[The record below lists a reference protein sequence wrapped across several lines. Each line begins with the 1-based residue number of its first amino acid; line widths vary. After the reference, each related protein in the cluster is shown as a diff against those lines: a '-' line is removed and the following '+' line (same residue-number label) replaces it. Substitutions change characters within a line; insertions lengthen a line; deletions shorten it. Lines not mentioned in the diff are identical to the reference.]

1 MFGFLFGSKHKRVI
15 NRISKTVDQINSLE
29 SSLEQ
34 LNADDLLA
42 KSNELRDQVRSGEA
56 LEKVLPQAFALVRES
71 SKRNLGLR
79 HYDCQLVGGVILN
92 EGKIAEMATGEGK
105 TLVATLPC
113 YLNALTGKGVY
124 VITVNEYLA
133 ERDANWMRPLFEGL
147 GLTVSHVVPNQS
159 FEEKKNA
166 YQADVVYITNNEAG
180 FDYLRDNM
188 AMDKAHKMQKDL
200 FFAVVDEV
208 DSILIDE
215 ARTPL
220 VISGVAEDNSEI
232 YKKIGQIIPRLKQEE
247 FDLETGDVFVEGDF
261 QIDEK
266 VRSAELTEK
275 GHENVERLLVHNG
288 LLKEDDSLY
297 ASENLKLL
305 NMVQSSLRAFNLF
318 EKNTDYLVQNGQVVL
333 IDTNT
338 GRALPGRRLS
348 DGVHQAL
355 ELKENVNIQVESQ
368 TLASTTFQNFFRLF
382 DKLSGMTGTAETEA
396 QEFEEIYSLETIVI
410 PTNLPMI
417 RDDKEDKIYLT
428 LEEKYDAL
436 VEEIEKIN
444 STGAPILVGT
454 ISVETS
460 ELISSKLKQRKIE
473 HNVLNAKQHEREAEI
488 ISQAGA
494 QNAVTIAT
502 NMAGR
507 GTDIVLGGNEKD
519 ASFREK
525 VLSLEGLHVIG
536 TERHESRRVDN
547 QLRGRSGRQGD
558 PGSSQFF
565 LSLEDSLMKIFAP
578 ERVKNLMQSIGG
590 MKKGESIEH
599 RMLTGAIERA
609 QRRVEGRNFDLR
621 KRILEF
627 DDVLNEQRQVIYSQ
641 REEILQEDDLT
652 ELIDSMRFNEIAD
665 LVYSFLPPS
674 SVESQWQTDKLKNS
688 LSSDFAF
695 EFDPAQFLDD
705 EKNNQDTLIDEI
717 VSQLKNK
724 YLEKRIE
731 YSEVLPGL
739 EKQIVLQVIDISWK
753 NHINALE
760 YLRQN
765 IGFRSYAGKDPR
777 LEYKREAFEMFE
789 GLLTNINSE
798 AIKFLSKIQINKE
811 EQTAQESSVIKN
823 TISHKEEIQSA
834 FDSPQEQVNKNKSE
848 PNEEFSGNRRMRRL
862 QAKAK
867 RKKKIDYERS

>member
-29 SSLEQ
+29 PSLEQ

-56 LEKVLPQAFALVRES
+56 LEKLLPQAFALVRES

-147 GLTVSHVVPNQS
+147 GLTVSHVVPSQS

-436 VEEIEKIN
+436 VEEIEQIN

-507 GTDIVLGGNEKD
+507 GTDIVLGGNEED

-525 VLSLEGLHVIG
+525 VLSLGGLHVIG

-789 GLLTNINSE
+789 GLLTNINAE

-867 RKKKIDYERS
+867 RKKRK

>member
-29 SSLEQ
+29 SSFEQ

-42 KSNELRDQVRSGEA
+42 KSNELKDQVRSGEA

-92 EGKIAEMATGEGK
+92 EGRIAEMATGEGK

-247 FDLETGDVFVEGDF
+247 FDLETGDVFIEGDF

-417 RDDKEDKIYLT
+417 RDDKDDKIYLT

-436 VEEIEKIN
+436 VEEIETIN

-525 VLSLEGLHVIG
+525 VLSLGGLHVIG

-652 ELIDSMRFNEIAD
+652 ELIDSMRFNEISD
-665 LVYSFLPPS
+665 LVYSFLQPS

-695 EFDPAQFLDD
+695 EFDPVQFLDD
-705 EKNNQDTLIDEI
+705 EKNNQDNLIDEI

-789 GLLTNINSE
+789 GLLTNINAE

-811 EQTAQESSVIKN
+811 EQPTQESSVIKN

-848 PNEEFSGNRRMRRL
+848 PNEELSGNRRMRRL

-867 RKKKIDYERS
+867 RKKRK

>member
-15 NRISKTVDQINSLE
+15 NRISKTVDQINSFE
-29 SSLEQ
+29 PSLEQ

-56 LEKVLPQAFALVRES
+56 LEKLLPQAFALVRES

-220 VISGVAEDNSEI
+220 VISGLAEDNSEI

-428 LEEKYDAL
+428 LEEKYDAI
-436 VEEIEKIN
+436 VEEIEQIN

-525 VLSLEGLHVIG
+525 VLSLGGLHVIG

-705 EKNNQDTLIDEI
+705 EKNTQDTLIDEI

-731 YSEVLPGL
+731 YNEVLPGL
-739 EKQIVLQVIDISWK
+739 EKQIILQVIDISWK

-789 GLLTNINSE
+789 GLLTNINAE

-834 FDSPQEQVNKNKSE
+834 FDSPQEQANKNKSE

-867 RKKKIDYERS
+867 RKKRK

>member
-56 LEKVLPQAFALVRES
+56 LEKLLPQAFALVRES

-507 GTDIVLGGNEKD
+507 GTDIVLGGKEND

-525 VLSLEGLHVIG
+525 VLSLGGLHVIG

-867 RKKKIDYERS
+867 RKKRK

>member
-15 NRISKTVDQINSLE
+15 NRISKIVDQINSLE
-29 SSLEQ
+29 PSLEQ

-56 LEKVLPQAFALVRES
+56 LEKLLPQAFALVRES

-247 FDLETGDVFVEGDF
+247 FDLETGDIFVEGDF

-417 RDDKEDKIYLT
+417 RDDKEDRIYLT

-507 GTDIVLGGNEKD
+507 GTDIVLGGNEED

-525 VLSLEGLHVIG
+525 VLSLGGLHVIG

-688 LSSDFAF
+688 LSNDLAF

-789 GLLTNINSE
+789 GLLTNINAE

-867 RKKKIDYERS
+867 RKKRK

>member
-29 SSLEQ
+29 PSLEQ
-34 LNADDLLA
+34 LNADDLLS
-42 KSNELRDQVRSGEA
+42 KSYELRDQVRSGEA

-436 VEEIEKIN
+436 VEEIEQIN

-507 GTDIVLGGNEKD
+507 GTDIVLGGNEED

-525 VLSLEGLHVIG
+525 VLSLGGLHVIG

-789 GLLTNINSE
+789 GLLTNINAE

-867 RKKKIDYERS
+867 RKKRK

>member
-42 KSNELRDQVRSGEA
+42 KSNELRNQVRSGEA
-56 LEKVLPQAFALVRES
+56 LEKVLPQAYALVRES

-266 VRSAELTEK
+266 IRSAELTER

-436 VEEIEKIN
+436 VEEIEQIN

-525 VLSLEGLHVIG
+525 VLSLGGLHVIG

-789 GLLTNINSE
+789 GLLTNINAE

-811 EQTAQESSVIKN
+811 EQTAQERSVIKN

-867 RKKKIDYERS
+867 RKKRK

>member
-15 NRISKTVDQINSLE
+15 SRISKTVDQINSLE
-29 SSLEQ
+29 TSLEK
-34 LNADDLLA
+34 LNTDDLLA
-42 KSNELRDQVRSGEA
+42 KSNELRDQIRLGET
-56 LEKVLPQAFALVRES
+56 LEKVLPQAYALVRES

-133 ERDANWMRPLFEGL
+133 ERDANWMRPLYEGL
-147 GLTVSHVVPNQS
+147 GLTVGHVIPNQS

-188 AMDKAHKMQKDL
+188 AMDSAHKMQKDL

-220 VISGVAEDNSEI
+220 VISGIAEDNSEI
-232 YKKIGQIIPRLKQEE
+232 YKKIGQIIPRLKKEE
-247 FDLETGDVFVEGDF
+247 FDLESGDIFVEGDF

-305 NMVQSSLRAFNLF
+305 NMVQSTLRAFNLF

-355 ELKENVNIQVESQ
+355 ELRENVNIQVESQ

-382 DKLSGMTGTAETEA
+382 DKLSGMTGTAVTEA

-460 ELISSKLKQRKIE
+460 ELISNKLGQKKIE

-494 QNAVTIAT
+494 ENAVTIAT

-507 GTDIVLGGNEKD
+507 GTDIVLGGNENE
-519 ASFREK
+519 ASYREK
-525 VLSLEGLHVIG
+525 VLLLGGLHVIG

-652 ELIDSMRFNEIAD
+652 ELIDSMRFNEISD
-665 LVYSFLPPS
+665 LVYLFLPPS
-674 SVESQWQTDKLKNS
+674 SVESQWQTDKLKNA

-724 YLEKRIE
+724 YLDKRIE

-789 GLLTNINSE
+789 GLLTNINAE
-798 AIKFLSKIQINKE
+798 AIKFLSKVQINKE
-811 EQTAQESSVIKN
+811 EKATQTSSIIKN

-848 PNEEFSGNRRMRRL
+848 QNEEFSGNRRMRRL

-867 RKKKIDYERS
+867 RKKRR

>member
-15 NRISKTVDQINSLE
+15 NRISKTVDQINSFE

-444 STGAPILVGT
+444 SSGAPILVGT

-460 ELISSKLKQRKIE
+460 ELISNKLKQRKIE

-488 ISQAGA
+488 ISKAGA

-525 VLSLEGLHVIG
+525 VLSLGGLHVIG

-731 YSEVLPGL
+731 YSEILPGL

-789 GLLTNINSE
+789 GLLTNINAE

-867 RKKKIDYERS
+867 RKKRK

>member
-1 MFGFLFGSKHKRVI
+1 M
-15 NRISKTVDQINSLE
+15 
-29 SSLEQ
+29 
-34 LNADDLLA
+34 
-42 KSNELRDQVRSGEA
+42 
-56 LEKVLPQAFALVRES
+56 
-71 SKRNLGLR
+71 
-79 HYDCQLVGGVILN
+79 
-92 EGKIAEMATGEGK
+92 
-105 TLVATLPC
+105 
-113 YLNALTGKGVY
+113 
-124 VITVNEYLA
+124 ITVNEYLA
-133 ERDANWMRPLFEGL
+133 ERDANWMRTLFEGL

-460 ELISSKLKQRKIE
+460 ELISSKLKQRKIK

-519 ASFREK
+519 ASYREK
-525 VLSLEGLHVIG
+525 VLSLGGLHVIG
-536 TERHESRRVDN
+536 TERHESMRVDN

-789 GLLTNINSE
+789 GLLTNINAE
-798 AIKFLSKIQINKE
+798 AIKILSKIQINKE

-867 RKKKIDYERS
+867 RKKRK

>member
-417 RDDKEDKIYLT
+417 REDKEDKIYLP

-519 ASFREK
+519 ASYREK
-525 VLSLEGLHVIG
+525 VLSLGGLHVIG

-867 RKKKIDYERS
+867 RKKRK

>member
-29 SSLEQ
+29 PSLEQ

-56 LEKVLPQAFALVRES
+56 LEKLLPQAFALVRES

-436 VEEIEKIN
+436 VEEIEQIN

-507 GTDIVLGGNEKD
+507 GTDIVLGGNEED

-525 VLSLEGLHVIG
+525 VLSLGGLHVIG

-789 GLLTNINSE
+789 GLLININSE

-867 RKKKIDYERS
+867 RKKRK

>member
-436 VEEIEKIN
+436 VEEIETIN

-525 VLSLEGLHVIG
+525 VLSLGGLHVIG

-789 GLLTNINSE
+789 GLLTNINAE

-867 RKKKIDYERS
+867 RKKRK

>member
-1 MFGFLFGSKHKRVI
+1 
-15 NRISKTVDQINSLE
+15 
-29 SSLEQ
+29 
-34 LNADDLLA
+34 
-42 KSNELRDQVRSGEA
+42 
-56 LEKVLPQAFALVRES
+56 
-71 SKRNLGLR
+71 
-79 HYDCQLVGGVILN
+79 
-92 EGKIAEMATGEGK
+92 
-105 TLVATLPC
+105 
-113 YLNALTGKGVY
+113 
-124 VITVNEYLA
+124 
-133 ERDANWMRPLFEGL
+133 LFEGL

-525 VLSLEGLHVIG
+525 VLSLGGLHVIG

-867 RKKKIDYERS
+867 RKKRK

>member
-1 MFGFLFGSKHKRVI
+1 
-15 NRISKTVDQINSLE
+15 
-29 SSLEQ
+29 
-34 LNADDLLA
+34 
-42 KSNELRDQVRSGEA
+42 
-56 LEKVLPQAFALVRES
+56 
-71 SKRNLGLR
+71 
-79 HYDCQLVGGVILN
+79 
-92 EGKIAEMATGEGK
+92 
-105 TLVATLPC
+105 
-113 YLNALTGKGVY
+113 
-124 VITVNEYLA
+124 
-133 ERDANWMRPLFEGL
+133 
-147 GLTVSHVVPNQS
+147 LTVSHVVPNQS

-525 VLSLEGLHVIG
+525 VLSLGGLHVIG

-789 GLLTNINSE
+789 GLLTNINAE

-867 RKKKIDYERS
+867 RKKRK

>member
-29 SSLEQ
+29 PSLER

-56 LEKVLPQAFALVRES
+56 LEKLLPQAFALVRES

-159 FEEKKNA
+159 LEEKKNA

-436 VEEIEKIN
+436 VEEIEQIN

-473 HNVLNAKQHEREAEI
+473 HNVLNAKQHQREAEI

-507 GTDIVLGGNEKD
+507 GTDIVLGGNEED

-525 VLSLEGLHVIG
+525 VLSLGGLHVIG

-665 LVYSFLPPS
+665 LVYSFMPPS

-695 EFDPAQFLDD
+695 EFNTAQFLDD

-731 YSEVLPGL
+731 YSEVLPSL
-739 EKQIVLQVIDISWK
+739 EKQIILQVIDISWK

-789 GLLTNINSE
+789 GLLTNINAE

-867 RKKKIDYERS
+867 RKKRK

>member
-42 KSNELRDQVRSGEA
+42 KSNELRDKVRSGEA

-436 VEEIEKIN
+436 VEEIEQIN

-507 GTDIVLGGNEKD
+507 GTDIVLGGNEED

-525 VLSLEGLHVIG
+525 VLSLGGLHVIG

-867 RKKKIDYERS
+867 RKKRK

>member
-29 SSLEQ
+29 SSFEQ

-42 KSNELRDQVRSGEA
+42 KSNELKDQVRSGEA

-247 FDLETGDVFVEGDF
+247 FDLETGDVFTEGDF

-417 RDDKEDKIYLT
+417 RDDKDDKIYLT

-436 VEEIEKIN
+436 VEEIETIN

-525 VLSLEGLHVIG
+525 VLSLGGLHVIG

-652 ELIDSMRFNEIAD
+652 ELIDSMRFNEISD
-665 LVYSFLPPS
+665 LVYSFLQPS

-695 EFDPAQFLDD
+695 EFDPVQFLDD
-705 EKNNQDTLIDEI
+705 EKNNQDNLIDEI

-789 GLLTNINSE
+789 GLLTNINAE

-811 EQTAQESSVIKN
+811 EQPTQESSVIKN

-848 PNEEFSGNRRMRRL
+848 PNEELSGNRRMRRL

-867 RKKKIDYERS
+867 RKKRK

>member
-29 SSLEQ
+29 SSFEQ

-42 KSNELRDQVRSGEA
+42 KSNELKDQVRSGEA

-92 EGKIAEMATGEGK
+92 EGRIAEMATGEGK

-247 FDLETGDVFVEGDF
+247 FDLETGDVFIEGDF

-417 RDDKEDKIYLT
+417 RDDKDDKIYLT

-436 VEEIEKIN
+436 VEEIETIN

-525 VLSLEGLHVIG
+525 VLSLGGLHVIG

-652 ELIDSMRFNEIAD
+652 ELIDSMRFNEISD

-695 EFDPAQFLDD
+695 EFDPVQFLDD
-705 EKNNQDTLIDEI
+705 EKNNQDNLIDEI

-789 GLLTNINSE
+789 GLLTNINAE

-811 EQTAQESSVIKN
+811 EQPTQESSVIKN

-848 PNEEFSGNRRMRRL
+848 PNEELSGNRRMRRL

-867 RKKKIDYERS
+867 RKKRK

>member
-29 SSLEQ
+29 SSFEQ

-42 KSNELRDQVRSGEA
+42 KSNELKDQVRSGEA

-92 EGKIAEMATGEGK
+92 EGRIAEMATGEGK

-247 FDLETGDVFVEGDF
+247 FDLETGDVFTEGDF

-417 RDDKEDKIYLT
+417 RDDKDDKIYLT

-436 VEEIEKIN
+436 VEEIETIN

-525 VLSLEGLHVIG
+525 VLSLGGLHVIG

-652 ELIDSMRFNEIAD
+652 ELIDSMRFNEISD

-695 EFDPAQFLDD
+695 EFDPVQFLDD
-705 EKNNQDTLIDEI
+705 EKNNQDNLIDEI

-789 GLLTNINSE
+789 GLLTNINAE

-811 EQTAQESSVIKN
+811 EQPTQESSVIKN

-867 RKKKIDYERS
+867 RKKRK

>member
-42 KSNELRDQVRSGEA
+42 KSNELRDKVRSGEA

-519 ASFREK
+519 VSFREK
-525 VLSLEGLHVIG
+525 VLSLGGLHVIG

-789 GLLTNINSE
+789 GLLTNINAE

-867 RKKKIDYERS
+867 RKKRK

>member
-417 RDDKEDKIYLT
+417 REDKEDKIYLT

-436 VEEIEKIN
+436 VEEIETIN

-519 ASFREK
+519 ASYREK
-525 VLSLEGLHVIG
+525 VLSLGGLHVIG

-688 LSSDFAF
+688 LSSDFTF
-695 EFDPAQFLDD
+695 EFDPVQFLDD

-867 RKKKIDYERS
+867 RKKRK

>member
-29 SSLEQ
+29 PSLEQ

-247 FDLETGDVFVEGDF
+247 FDLETGDIFVEGDF

-436 VEEIEKIN
+436 VEEIEQIN

-507 GTDIVLGGNEKD
+507 GTDIVLGGNEND

-525 VLSLEGLHVIG
+525 VLSLGGLHVIG

-789 GLLTNINSE
+789 GLLTNINAE

-867 RKKKIDYERS
+867 RKKRK

>member
-15 NRISKTVDQINSLE
+15 NRISKIVDQINSLE
-29 SSLEQ
+29 PSLEQ

-56 LEKVLPQAFALVRES
+56 LEKLLPQAFALVRES

-525 VLSLEGLHVIG
+525 VLSLGGLHVIG

-652 ELIDSMRFNEIAD
+652 ELIDSMRFNEISD

-695 EFDPAQFLDD
+695 EFDPVQFLDD
-705 EKNNQDTLIDEI
+705 EKNNQDNLIDEI

-789 GLLTNINSE
+789 GLLTNINAE
-798 AIKFLSKIQINKE
+798 AIKFLSKIHINKE
-811 EQTAQESSVIKN
+811 EQPTQESSIIKN

-848 PNEEFSGNRRMRRL
+848 PNEELSGNRRMRRL

-867 RKKKIDYERS
+867 RKKRK

>member
-29 SSLEQ
+29 PSLEQ
-34 LNADDLLA
+34 LNDDDLLA

-525 VLSLEGLHVIG
+525 VLSLGGLHVIG

-867 RKKKIDYERS
+867 RKKRK

>member
-29 SSLEQ
+29 SSFEQ

-42 KSNELRDQVRSGEA
+42 KSNELKDQVRSGEA

-247 FDLETGDVFVEGDF
+247 FDLETGDVFTEGDF

-436 VEEIEKIN
+436 VEEIETIN

-525 VLSLEGLHVIG
+525 VLSLGGLHVIG

-652 ELIDSMRFNEIAD
+652 ELIDSMRFNEISD
-665 LVYSFLPPS
+665 LVYSFLQPS

-695 EFDPAQFLDD
+695 EFDPVQFLDD
-705 EKNNQDTLIDEI
+705 EKNNQDNLIDEI

-789 GLLTNINSE
+789 GLLTNINAE

-811 EQTAQESSVIKN
+811 EQPTQESSVIKN

-867 RKKKIDYERS
+867 RKKRK

>member
-29 SSLEQ
+29 SSFEQ

-42 KSNELRDQVRSGEA
+42 KSNELKDQVRTGEA

-247 FDLETGDVFVEGDF
+247 FDLETGDVFTEGDF

-417 RDDKEDKIYLT
+417 RDDKDDKIYLT

-436 VEEIEKIN
+436 VEEIETIN

-525 VLSLEGLHVIG
+525 VLSLGGLHVIG

-652 ELIDSMRFNEIAD
+652 ELIDSMRFNEISD
-665 LVYSFLPPS
+665 LVYSFLQPS

-695 EFDPAQFLDD
+695 EFDPVQFLDD
-705 EKNNQDTLIDEI
+705 EKNNQDNLIDEI

-789 GLLTNINSE
+789 GLLTNINAE

-811 EQTAQESSVIKN
+811 EQPTQESSVIKN

-867 RKKKIDYERS
+867 RKKRK

>member
-29 SSLEQ
+29 PSLEQ

-266 VRSAELTEK
+266 ARSAELTEK

-525 VLSLEGLHVIG
+525 VLSLGGLHVIG

-789 GLLTNINSE
+789 GLLTNINAE

-867 RKKKIDYERS
+867 RKKRK

>member
-15 NRISKTVDQINSLE
+15 SRISKTVDQINSLE
-29 SSLEQ
+29 TSFEK
-34 LNADDLLA
+34 LNTDDLLT
-42 KSNELRDQVRSGEA
+42 KSNELKDQIRSGET
-56 LEKVLPQAFALVRES
+56 LENLLPQAYALVRES

-133 ERDANWMRPLFEGL
+133 ERDANWMRPLYEGL
-147 GLTVSHVVPNQS
+147 GLTVGHVIPNQS

-188 AMDKAHKMQKDL
+188 AMDSAHKMQKDL

-220 VISGVAEDNSEI
+220 VISGIAEDNSEI
-232 YKKIGQIIPRLKQEE
+232 YKKIGQIIPRLKKEE
-247 FDLETGDVFVEGDF
+247 FDLESGDIFVEGDF

-305 NMVQSSLRAFNLF
+305 NMVQSTLRAFNLF

-355 ELKENVNIQVESQ
+355 ELRENVNIQVESQ

-382 DKLSGMTGTAETEA
+382 DKLSGMTGTAVTEA

-460 ELISSKLKQRKIE
+460 ELISNKLEQKKIE

-494 QNAVTIAT
+494 ENAVTIAT

-507 GTDIVLGGNEKD
+507 GTDIVLGGNENKV
-519 ASFREK
+519 SYREK
-525 VLSLEGLHVIG
+525 VLSLGGLHVIG

-652 ELIDSMRFNEIAD
+652 ELIDSMRFNEISD
-665 LVYSFLPPS
+665 LVYLFLPPS
-674 SVESQWQTDKLKNS
+674 SVESQWQTDKLKNA

-724 YLEKRIE
+724 YLDKRIE

-789 GLLTNINSE
+789 GLLTNINAE
-798 AIKFLSKIQINKE
+798 AIKFLSKVQINRE
-811 EQTAQESSVIKN
+811 EKAAQASSIIKN

-848 PNEEFSGNRRMRRL
+848 QNEEFSGNRRMRRL

-867 RKKKIDYERS
+867 RKKRR

>member
-29 SSLEQ
+29 TSLEQ

-56 LEKVLPQAFALVRES
+56 LEKLLPQAFALVRES

-428 LEEKYDAL
+428 LEEKYDAI
-436 VEEIEKIN
+436 VEEIEQIN

-525 VLSLEGLHVIG
+525 VLSLGGLHVIG

-705 EKNNQDTLIDEI
+705 EKNTQDTLIDEI

-731 YSEVLPGL
+731 YSEVLPSL

-789 GLLTNINSE
+789 GLLTNINAE

-834 FDSPQEQVNKNKSE
+834 FDSPQEQANKNKSE

-867 RKKKIDYERS
+867 RKKRK

>member
-29 SSLEQ
+29 SSFEQ

-42 KSNELRDQVRSGEA
+42 KSNELKDQVRSGEA
-56 LEKVLPQAFALVRES
+56 LEKVLPQAFGLVRES

-247 FDLETGDVFVEGDF
+247 FDLETGDVFIEGDF

-417 RDDKEDKIYLT
+417 RDDKDDKIYLT

-436 VEEIEKIN
+436 VEEIETIN

-525 VLSLEGLHVIG
+525 VLSLGGLHVIG

-652 ELIDSMRFNEIAD
+652 ELIDSMRFNEISD
-665 LVYSFLPPS
+665 LVYSFLQPS

-695 EFDPAQFLDD
+695 EFDPVQFLDD
-705 EKNNQDTLIDEI
+705 EKNNQDNLINEI

-789 GLLTNINSE
+789 GLLTNINAE

-811 EQTAQESSVIKN
+811 EQPTQESSVIKN

-848 PNEEFSGNRRMRRL
+848 PNEELSGNRRMRRL

-867 RKKKIDYERS
+867 RKKRK

>member
-417 RDDKEDKIYLT
+417 REDKEDKIYLT

-507 GTDIVLGGNEKD
+507 GTDIVLGGNDKD

-536 TERHESRRVDN
+536 TERHESRIVDN

-789 GLLTNINSE
+789 CLLTNINSE

-867 RKKKIDYERS
+867 RKKRK

>member
-29 SSLEQ
+29 SSFEQ

-42 KSNELRDQVRSGEA
+42 KSNELKDQVRSGEA

-220 VISGVAEDNSEI
+220 VISGVAEDNSET

-247 FDLETGDVFVEGDF
+247 FDLETGDVFTEGDF

-417 RDDKEDKIYLT
+417 RDDKDDKIYLT

-436 VEEIEKIN
+436 VEEIETIN

-525 VLSLEGLHVIG
+525 VLSLGGLHVIG

-652 ELIDSMRFNEIAD
+652 ELIDSMRFNEISD

-695 EFDPAQFLDD
+695 EFDPVQFLDD
-705 EKNNQDTLIDEI
+705 EKNNQDNLIDEI

-811 EQTAQESSVIKN
+811 EQPNQESSVTKN
-823 TISHKEEIQSA
+823 TITHKEEIQSA

-867 RKKKIDYERS
+867 RKKRK

>member
-519 ASFREK
+519 ASCREK
-525 VLSLEGLHVIG
+525 VLSLGGLHVIG

-641 REEILQEDDLT
+641 REEILQGDDLT

-665 LVYSFLPPS
+665 LVYLFLPPS

-789 GLLTNINSE
+789 GLLTNINAE

-867 RKKKIDYERS
+867 RKKRK

>member
-525 VLSLEGLHVIG
+525 VLSLGGLHVIG

-789 GLLTNINSE
+789 GLLTNINAE

-834 FDSPQEQVNKNKSE
+834 FDSP
-848 PNEEFSGNRRMRRL
+848 
-862 QAKAK
+862 
-867 RKKKIDYERS
+867 

>member
-525 VLSLEGLHVIG
+525 VLSLGGLHVIG

-789 GLLTNINSE
+789 GLLTNINAE

-811 EQTAQESSVIKN
+811 EQSTQERSVIKN

-867 RKKKIDYERS
+867 RKKRK

>member
-42 KSNELRDQVRSGEA
+42 KSNELRDKVRSGEV

-436 VEEIEKIN
+436 VEEIEQIN

-525 VLSLEGLHVIG
+525 VLSLGGLHVIG

-695 EFDPAQFLDD
+695 EFDPTQFLDD

-789 GLLTNINSE
+789 GLLTNINAE

-867 RKKKIDYERS
+867 RKKRK

>member
-42 KSNELRDQVRSGEA
+42 KSNELRDKVRSGEA

-507 GTDIVLGGNEKD
+507 GTDIVLGGNEED

-525 VLSLEGLHVIG
+525 VLSLGGLHVIG

-739 EKQIVLQVIDISWK
+739 EKQIVLQVIDVSWK

-867 RKKKIDYERS
+867 RKKRK

>member
-396 QEFEEIYSLETIVI
+396 QEFEEIYFLETIVI

-525 VLSLEGLHVIG
+525 VLSLGGLHVIG

-705 EKNNQDTLIDEI
+705 EKNNQNTLIDEI

-848 PNEEFSGNRRMRRL
+848 ANEEFSGNRRMRRL

-867 RKKKIDYERS
+867 RKKRK